1 MNTLK
6 SIKIKDMQA
15 KFLDYGGDA
24 VGIFLPGTS
33 GGILEGKH
41 DYLVEIFKNNK
52 CSIFMPEIWKDAADL
67 GSMSLQEIYHDLD
80 DIVSFLSD
88 KGCNRILGIGK
99 SFGATVLLGY
109 KDIFSELILLAP
121 PIVVGD
127 KDKVLKLLPT
137 HMQNVSVAD
146 LMVDGEHLKNITAH
160 TVLVIGSRDD
170 VVSLDSI
177 KDLASILRNAE
188 IKVIDGG
195 DHSFMGTTQRNA
207 LIDIV
212 YTIVHSFCRKD
223 IIDENSNSSTRMEV

>member
-6 SIKIKDMQA
+6 SIKIKDIQA

-33 GGILEGKH
+33 GGIFEGKY
-41 DYLVEIFKNNK
+41 DYLVEIFKKNK
-52 CSIFMPEIWKDAADL
+52 CSFLMPEIWKDATDL

-88 KGCNRILGIGK
+88 RGLNRILGIGK

-109 KDIFSELILLAP
+109 KDVFSELILLAP
-121 PIVVGD
+121 PIAVGH
-127 KDKVLKLLPT
+127 KDKVLKLLT
-137 HMQNVSVAD
+137 IHMQNVSMTD
-146 LMVDGEHLKNITAH
+146 LVVDGEHLENIAAH
-160 TVLVIGSRDD
+160 KVLIIGSKDD
-170 VVSLDSI
+170 IVSLDSI

-188 IKVIDGG
+188 IKVVDGG
-195 DHSFMGTTQRNA
+195 DHSFVGTTQRNA
-207 LIDIV
+207 LIDII

-223 IIDENSNSSTRMEV
+223 IIDENSNSSPRMEV